1 MQFCPVNKED
11 YEKLYRLI
19 IEETKK
25 RPYRCLHKF
34 INHAANEYLTG
45 NETHFHILR
54 RLFITEH
61 AFHA

>member
-25 RPYRCLHKF
+25 DPTDASISSLIILL
-34 INHAANEYLTG
+34 INN
-45 NETHFHILR
+45 
-54 RLFITEH
+54 
-61 AFHA
+61 